1 MSEKKIFFIGLNK
14 TGTTSLH
21 HLLSASGVSSVHW
34 KIPARP
40 VFLGKTIYRNF
51 SAGLPLLH
59 GIDQFVGYSEF
70 TFTSNEIHLDG
81 TRLFKSLY
89 EEYPTSYFILNT
101 RDKDRWIASRANHFS
116 DTYGMYIDRFKKCV
130 NLSEEAVKDLW
141 AKQYDE
147 HLVNVRDFFS
157 GSPNFLEFNIETDP
171 AENIA
176 NLVAADFKIDSS
188 KWSKRNTGK
197 SLAKRREKKNLDQQ

>member
-1 MSEKKIFFIGLNK
+1 MSDKKIFFIGLNK

-21 HLLSASGVSSVHW
+21 HLLDASGVSSVHW

-59 GIDQFVGYSEF
+59 GMDQFVGYSEF
-70 TFTSNEIHLDG
+70 TFTNNEIHLDG
-81 TRLFKSLY
+81 TRLFRQLHA
-89 EEYPTSYFILNT
+89 EYPTSYFILNT

-116 DTYGMYIDRFKKCV
+116 DTYGMYIDRFKKCL
-130 NLSEEAVKDLW
+130 NLPEEAVKDLW
-141 AKQYDE
+141 AAHYDE
-147 HLVNVRDFFS
+147 HLANVREFFS
-157 GSPNFLEFNIETDP
+157 DKPNFLEFDIETDP
-171 AENIA
+171 PENIA
-176 NLVAADFKIDSS
+176 SLVAADFNIDPG

-197 SLAKRREKKNLDQQ
+197 SLTKRREKKSFDQK